1 MTLLIAY
8 LIVYMTCNA
17 VRGYQYIFPHLYH
30 VTFLGAAVSAS
41 YQMYTPII
49 NISHL
54 YWLSKPGNSCCLVMR
69 LGSIGSPFT

>member
-1 MTLLIAY
+1 MTLS
-8 LIVYMTCNA
+8 IVYVIIDKACNV
-17 VRGYQYIFPHLYH
+17 VRGYLLIFPHLYH
-30 VTFLGAAVSAS
+30 ITFLVAAVSAS

-54 YWLSKPGNSCCLVMR
+54 YWLSKPGNSCCLVIK